1 MDFKV
6 NGNKKINHNN
16 IKAKIGLTDKKIHTT
31 FYLEGGGFITPTT
44 DFEDFS
50 VIMDNVQSFC
60 KKNTKNK
67 LNGNNLLDNC
77 FLLNFEVCSD
87 RMKKNKKTYLSFQY
101 HFKQKNNTNISVLDV
116 KKENENFFISL
127 LNDLE
132 KELNEFEIKISKNR

>member
-50 VIMDNVQSFC
+50 VIMDDIQSFC
-60 KKNTKNK
+60 KKNTKSK
-67 LNGNNLLDNC
+67 LNENNLLDNC

-101 HFKQKNNTNISVLDV
+101 HFKQKNNANISVLDV

>member
-50 VIMDNVQSFC
+50 VIMDNIQSFC
-60 KKNTKNK
+60 KKSTKNK
-67 LNGNNLLDNC
+67 LNENNLLDNC

-101 HFKQKNNTNISVLDV
+101 HFKQKNNANISVLDV

>member
-1 MDFKV
+1 MDFKI

-31 FYLEGGGFITPTT
+31 FYLEGGGFITPAT

-50 VIMDNVQSFC
+50 VIMDNIQSFC

-101 HFKQKNNTNISVLDV
+101 HFKQKNNANISVLDV